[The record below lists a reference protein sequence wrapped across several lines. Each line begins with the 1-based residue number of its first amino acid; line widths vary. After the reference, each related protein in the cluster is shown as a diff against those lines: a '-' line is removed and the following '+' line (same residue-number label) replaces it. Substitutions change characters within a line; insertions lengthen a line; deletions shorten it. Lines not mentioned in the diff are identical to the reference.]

1 MLFISKTAIKK
12 LCFKTVSKLLNAIYK
27 INIFSVLS
35 YVLRSVSSLSIAS
48 LELRQANSLSNLQSA
63 QPAQPKIKGAA
74 PHSGQN
80 HSYE

>member
-48 LELRQANSLSNLQSA
+48 LELRQPNSLSNLQS
-63 QPAQPKIKGAA
+63 AQPKIKGAA

>member
-63 QPAQPKIKGAA
+63 QPKIKGAA